1 MADLQ
6 AALSTI
12 FRHEGGLV
20 DHPSDPGG
28 ITNYGIS
35 ARFLIQSGRVNTKKA
50 ALDMVLA
57 MTKERAGT
65 IYRDDWW
72 RPMNLAAV
80 YSQTVATKVLDL
92 SINMGIKTGA
102 KMLQRCVNIIEP
114 ESELTVDG
122 ILGPVTILAA
132 NRIDP
137 YWVMA
142 ELRVAA
148 ANRYRSLI
156 TRNPNLAAFRKG
168 WMRRAYE

>member
-6 AALSTI
+6 AALSTV
-12 FRHEGGLV
+12 FRHEGGLI

-28 ITNYGIS
+28 VTNFGIS
-35 ARFLIQSGRVNTKKA
+35 ARYLVDSGRASTVEVR
-50 ALDMVLA
+50 DMILA
-57 MTKERAGT
+57 MTKERAAT

-72 RPMNLAAV
+72 KPLRLAQI
-80 YSQTVATKVLDL
+80 YSQTVATKTFDM
-92 SINMGIKTGA
+92 SINMGVKTGA

-114 ESELTVDG
+114 DGRVEVDG
-122 ILGPVTILAA
+122 VIGPVTILAT

-142 ELRVAA
+142 EFRVAA

-156 TRNPNLAAFRKG
+156 KRNPDLAAFRKG